1 MKRVFFGLFALL
13 LVVSAAV
20 AAEGLRTE
28 VRLIV
33 EKALAG
39 ERDAIARYE
48 AFAVKAEEEGYLGAA
63 SLFRAAAR
71 GEKAHAN
78 RFARIL
84 KQHGHTVPEAA
95 GHHPL
100 VGGTADNLRAA
111 AAAEAAERDGMYREA
126 VETCRLHKADDLA
139 EIFDQTRDSEVE
151 HNNLCQ
157 AAARNLDS
165 MKQDKRYYVCSEC
178 GYTTDVKLPLCAAC
192 RAPAT
197 QP

>member
-1 MKRVFFGLFALL
+1 MKRVFLGLFALL
-13 LVVSAAV
+13 LMVSAAV
-20 AAEGLRTE
+20 AAEGLRAE
-28 VRLIV
+28 VRMIV

-48 AFAVKAEEEGYLGAA
+48 AFAVKAEEEGYPGAA

-84 KQHGHTVPEAA
+84 KQHGHNVPEGT

-100 VGGTADNLRAA
+100 VGDTADNLRTA
-111 AAAEAAERDGMYREA
+111 AAAEVAERDGIYREA

-139 EIFDQTRDSEVE
+139 KIFDQTRDSEVE

-157 AAARNLDS
+157 AAARNLES
-165 MKQDKRYYVCSEC
+165 MKQDKRYYVCNEC

-192 RAPAT
+192 RSKEP
-197 QP
+197 PD

>member
-1 MKRVFFGLFALL
+1 MKRVFFGFFAFL
-13 LVVSAAV
+13 LVISAAV

-48 AFAVKAEEEGYLGAA
+48 AFAIKADEEGYPGAA

-84 KQHGHTVPEAA
+84 KKHGHNVPEGA

-100 VGGTADNLRAA
+100 VGDTADNLRAA
-111 AAAEAAERDGMYREA
+111 SAAEAAERDGIYREA

-139 EIFDQTRDSEVE
+139 KMFDQTRDSEVE
-151 HNNLCQ
+151 HNNLCL
-157 AAARNLDS
+157 AAARNLES
-165 MKQDKRYYVCSEC
+165 MKQDKRYYVCNEC

-192 RAPAT
+192 RSKEP
-197 QP
+197 PE

>member
-1 MKRVFFGLFALL
+1 MKRVFLGLFALL
-13 LVVSAAV
+13 LVVSAAA

-28 VRLIV
+28 VRIIV

-84 KQHGHTVPEAA
+84 KQHGHNVPEGT
-95 GHHPL
+95 GHQPL
-100 VGGTADNLRAA
+100 VGDTADNLRAA
-111 AAAEAAERDGMYREA
+111 AAAEVAERDGIYREA

-139 EIFDQTRDSEVE
+139 KIFDQTRDSEVE

-157 AAARNLDS
+157 AAARNPDS
-165 MKQDKRYYVCSEC
+165 MKQDKKYYVCSEC

-192 RAPAT
+192 RSKEP
-197 QP
+197 PE

>member
-48 AFAVKAEEEGYLGAA
+48 AFAVKAEEEGYPGAA

-84 KQHGHTVPEAA
+84 KQHGHNVLDAA

-100 VGGTADNLRAA
+100 VGGTADKLRAA
-111 AAAEAAERDGMYREA
+111 AAAEAAERDGIYRDA
-126 VETCRLHKADDLA
+126 VETCRLHGAEDLA
-139 EIFDQTRDSEVE
+139 KIFDQTRDSEVE

-165 MKQDKRYYVCSEC
+165 MKQDKKYYVCNEC

-192 RAPAT
+192 RSKEP
-197 QP
+197 PE